1 VQPCAAFFY
10 FFQIFQKFFLT
21 TVKFK
26 DDPWLT
32 DYINAVHFAIRY
44 IETQSRDRS
53 ALYRLKQETDALI
66 QEAILGNIPME
77 IMTMQRLARRI
88 RTAEYTL
95 LHPAIPGAQSSSPV
109 FLKTFSGNTAGLIS
123 DFRFISQ
130 GFSEFSLKEITE
142 ECDLYFSKIYPD
154 IRDMAETVAEL
165 VTRDVQIGLLEKS
178 RPDVF
183 RHSVK

>member
-1 VQPCAAFFY
+1 M
-10 FFQIFQKFFLT
+10 
-21 TVKFK
+21 KFK

-44 IETQSRDRS
+44 IETQTRDRS

-88 RTAEYTL
+88 RRAEHNL
-95 LHPAIPGAQSSSPV
+95 LHPAISAGQSSASPV

-123 DFRFISQ
+123 DFRFLCQ
-130 GFSEFSLKEITE
+130 GLAEFSRKEITA
-142 ECDLYFSKIYPD
+142 ECDLYFPKIYLN
-154 IRDMAETVAEL
+154 ISNMAATVAEL
-165 VTRDVQIGLLEKS
+165 IRLDTEAGLLKEIE
-178 RPDVF
+178 PEVF
-183 RHSVK
+183 RHSAKNQE